1 MNDMSSLSAVT
12 LYKSHVSDNF
22 LCGYKTFLIMMIRS
36 QPDSSQCT
44 EKWTAADQWNPLS
57 DLKGCNFLNE

>member
-1 MNDMSSLSAVT
+1 
-12 LYKSHVSDNF
+12 
-22 LCGYKTFLIMMIRS
+22 MMIRS

-57 DLKGCNFLNE
+57 DLKGCNFLNEQKTVKIKI